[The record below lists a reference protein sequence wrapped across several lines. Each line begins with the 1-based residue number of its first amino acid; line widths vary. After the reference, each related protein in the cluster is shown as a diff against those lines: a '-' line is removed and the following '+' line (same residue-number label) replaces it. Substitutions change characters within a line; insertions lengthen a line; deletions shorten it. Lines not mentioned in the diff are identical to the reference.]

1 MPHSS
6 GFEIFRDEAN
16 RFRRS
21 RVKRWPA
28 VVFLAVLAI
37 VGAANAWWF
46 FSAPS
51 LPAMEEE
58 VAGADKSKARLAQ
71 NVERLDDMSREIA
84 KGVDRLHEE
93 DAKLREMIRL
103 DKEAKSAAQADDH
116 EREVKRESDLQL
128 TRLEAQEAYT
138 RLLAKPSRA
147 VALDAGQAQ
156 ALCSATGLLLGEIPD
171 AWPVEGVISS
181 GFGVR
186 LSPFANQEEFHKGVD
201 IMAPVGSPVRSPAP
215 GLVVFAGQ
223 DAEGGQAVMVDH
235 GGGYVTSFSHIEDL
249 AVRYGQKVER
259 GRILGEVG
267 QDARSTGPH
276 LHYEVRLRG
285 APVDP
290 RSYLP

>member
-21 RVKRWPA
+21 TVKRWPVA
-28 VVFLAVLAI
+28 VFLAALVI
-37 VGAANAWWF
+37 VVAANVWWF

-84 KGVDRLHEE
+84 QGVERLR
-93 DAKLREMIRL
+93 DADAGLRQMISL
-103 DKEAKSAAQADDH
+103 DKEAKSAAQTDDRKH
-116 EREVKRESDLQL
+116 EVKRETDLQL
-128 TRLEAQEAYT
+128 TRLEAQESYS
-138 RLLAKPSRA
+138 RLLSKPTRA
-147 VALDAGQAQ
+147 VRLDTRQARE
-156 ALCSATGLLLGEIPD
+156 LCADSALLLGKAPD

-181 GFGVR
+181 GFGIR

-215 GLVVFAGQ
+215 GLVIFAGQ
-223 DAEGGQAVMVDH
+223 DVEGGLAVMVDH
-235 GGGYVTSFSHIEDL
+235 GGGYVTSFSHIQDL
-249 AVRYGQKVER
+249 TVKYGQKVER
-259 GRILGEVG
+259 GRILGEVS
-267 QDARSTGPH
+267 QDPRSTGPH

-290 RSYLP
+290 RGYLP